1 MDTVEYIDASEY
13 FKSFSWIPS
22 FYFPEQPNEVYNYS
36 LHFIEEVIKF

>member
-22 FYFPEQPNEVYNYS
+22 FYFPEPNEVYNYS
-36 LHFIEEVIKF
+36 LHFIDEVIKF